1 MRANKVKQIWANGGE
16 VVTGW
21 LAIPS
26 SISAELMAHQGW
38 DALTIDLQH
47 GATDYT
53 DAVPML
59 QAISTTDTAPF
70 VRVPWNDPAIIGK
83 VLDAGA
89 YGVICPMVNTAE
101 EAAAFVKACRYFPKG
116 GRSVGPLRASLY
128 GGSDYFQHANDTI
141 VTMAMIESAE
151 AVQNLEEILRTP
163 NLDAIF
169 VGPSDL
175 AVTMGEAPGFDP
187 RYPAVY
193 EAIEYIAAK
202 CKEAGVI
209 PGIHCGSVAYGVD
222 MRRMGYRFMAY
233 LSDFRMLQQTVS
245 RSLSAF
251 RTGTPSDI
259 AP

>member
-1 MRANKVKQIWANGGE
+1 
-16 VVTGW
+16 
-21 LAIPS
+21 
-26 SISAELMAHQGW
+26 
-38 DALTIDLQH
+38 
-47 GATDYT
+47 
-53 DAVPML
+53 
-59 QAISTTDTAPF
+59 
-70 VRVPWNDPAIIGK
+70 
-83 VLDAGA
+83 
-89 YGVICPMVNTAE
+89 
-101 EAAAFVKACRYFPKG
+101 
-116 GRSVGPLRASLY
+116 
-128 GGSDYFQHANDTI
+128 
-141 VTMAMIESAE
+141 MAMIESE
-151 AVQNLEEILRTP
+151 QAVKNLEDILKTP

-233 LSDFRMLQQTVS
+233 LSDFRMLQQMVS
-245 RSLSAF
+245 RSLPAF
-251 RTGTPSDI
+251 RAGTPSAI